1 VSWTCPGF
9 LFAGAAAGIKKKGGL
24 DVGLIAAEAPASC
37 AAVFT
42 RNRVR
47 AAPVRL
53 SRRHL
58 GAAQGQIRGIVVNSG
73 NANACTG
80 PGGARDALRMAE
92 LAAKAI
98 GAAPGEVLVSSTGV
112 IGQRLPMDRV
122 VAGIHTAGVSLYD
135 AGFAAFS
142 EAIMTTDRRPKVAS
156 HPLTLGGRTIT
167 LLGCTKGA
175 GMIAPNMATTL
186 TFVVTDAAIDPSRLD
201 PAVRHAVAGTYNA
214 MTVDGDQ
221 STNDMLAVMASG
233 VAGPLDDAAHARF
246 GAALTDL
253 LADLAHQLMSDGEGV
268 HHVVTIAVR
277 GATSEAAARSVARR
291 VATSPLVKTAIAGAD
306 PNWGRILC
314 AIGNAGVKIDAR
326 RIEVAFDDVPIVARS
341 TAVPDL
347 DDARA
352 AAVMQRPAYTI
363 TIDLHQGEHRG
374 QYLACDLSHEYVSIN
389 ADYRS

>member
-1 VSWTCPGF
+1 MSWQCPGF
-9 LFAGAAAGIKKKGGL
+9 LFAGAVAGIKKKGGL
-24 DVGLIAAEAPASC
+24 DIGLIASEAPASC

-53 SRRHL
+53 SRRNL
-58 GAAQGQIRGIVVNSG
+58 RNSQGLVRGIIVNSG

-80 PGGARDALRMAE
+80 PGGARDAGRMAE
-92 LAAKAI
+92 LAARAI
-98 GAAPGEVLVSSTGV
+98 GAAPGEVLVASTGV

-122 VAGIHTAGVSLYD
+122 EAGIHSAGVSLYD
-135 AGFAAFS
+135 QGFAAFS

-156 HPLTLGGRTIT
+156 HPLTLGGRPIT
-167 LLGCTKGA
+167 LMGCTKGA

-186 TFVVTDAAIDPSRLD
+186 TFIVTDAGIDPARLD
-201 PAVRHAVAGTYNA
+201 PMVRRAVGGTYNA

-233 VAGPLDDAAHARF
+233 VAGTLDDADHARF
-246 GAALTDL
+246 GDALL
-253 LADLAHQLMSDGEGV
+253 ALCADLAHQLMSDGEGV

-277 GATSEAAARSVARR
+277 GATSETAARAVARK

-314 AIGNAGVKIDAR
+314 AIGNAGVQIDAR
-326 RIEVAFDDVPIVARS
+326 AIEVAFDDVPIVAHS

-352 AAVMQRPAYTI
+352 AAVMQKPAYTI
-363 TIDLHQGEHRG
+363 AIDLHQGEHRG